1 MDLDTKL
8 LSDKTPG
15 SFTAKE
21 VLRANCL
28 DDVGVKALQLHLD
41 GVCLVQA
48 IILESGNSPGSLDC
62 GTGLF
67 NLVQKYPLDLSLVNK
82 GCERISGVD
91 ETWATRPTAS
101 AMDTLFA
108 GERIP
113 ECDIV
118 NLSGLVGHDLALQ
131 AEVTENLS
139 GTRLDTIGATCG
151 SGNWAVVDVL
161 NLVTP
166 S

>member
-1 MDLDTKL
+1 MNLDPKL

-15 SFTAKE
+15 SFTAEE
-21 VLRANCL
+21 VLRADRL
-28 DDVGVKALQLHLD
+28 DDVGIKALQLHFN

-48 IILESGNSPGSLDC
+48 IILEFGNSPGSLNS
-62 GTGLF
+62 GTSLLD
-67 NLVQKYPLDLSLVNK
+67 LVQKYPLDLSLVNK
-82 GCERISGVD
+82 GCERISGIN
-91 ETWATRPTAS
+91 ETWATRPAAS
-101 AMDTLFA
+101 AMNTLIP

-118 NLSGLVGHDLALQ
+118 DLSGLVGHDLALQ

-161 NLVTP
+161 NFVTP